1 MSSESSEYQTI
12 EDRNGTTRK
21 VLATP
26 AVRRIAKENQINLA
40 QVKATGVQGRI
51 LKEDILNYLENPKQ
65 FSSQNVS
72 SSSSTSSS
80 PSTSSSTSS
89 SPSTSSPSPSRLVS
103 PSSNLVVDL
112 ERREPVRGIT
122 KAMIESMTLAAKIP
136 LFGYKDEIEMV
147 KI

>member
-65 FSSQNVS
+65 FSSQKVS
-72 SSSSTSSS
+72 S
-80 PSTSSSTSS
+80 SSSTSS